1 MRLSDF
7 LKTKLELD
15 PRERVQ
21 IFIDGSNLYH
31 ALKAECQSTK
41 LDYWQFSKLLANG
54 RKLIRTNYYIST
66 IDATRSADTAISQ
79 QRFLDALRHVPYVT
93 IRSRPLTY
101 KNNIPVEKGV
111 DILIAADMLTGAL
124 RDCYDT
130 AILVSGDGDFAP
142 VLDEIKRAGKQVE
155 NATFSSCR
163 SDALINASDLFIELC
178 KGDLVSCF
186 NK

>member
-1 MRLSDF
+1 MQLSDF
-7 LKTKLELD
+7 LKTELD

-31 ALKAECQSTK
+31 AVRIECQNTK
-41 LDYWQFSKLLANG
+41 LDYWKFSKLLAHG

-66 IDATRSADTAISQ
+66 VDAKRTPDTAINQ

-93 IRSRPLTY
+93 VRSRMLTY
-101 KNNIPVEKGV
+101 KNDIPVEKGV
-111 DILIAADMLTGAL
+111 DILIATDMLTGAL
-124 RDCYDT
+124 RNCYDT

-155 NATFSSCR
+155 NVAFRFSR
-163 SDALINASDLFIELC
+163 SDALISASDLFVELS
-178 KGDLVSCF
+178 KDDLRGCF
-186 NK
+186 RE